1 LRQKGD
7 FVPLT
12 SVNRATT
19 LLADEPLVARSAVVS
34 YARATSA
41 IPDDDEGK
49 MIEFRLTIENRDLL
63 AGAM

>member
-19 LLADEPLVARSAVVS
+19 LLADKRLVARAAVTS

-41 IPDDDEGK
+41 IPDDGEGK
-49 MIEFRLTIENRDLL
+49 MIEFRLTIENKDLL